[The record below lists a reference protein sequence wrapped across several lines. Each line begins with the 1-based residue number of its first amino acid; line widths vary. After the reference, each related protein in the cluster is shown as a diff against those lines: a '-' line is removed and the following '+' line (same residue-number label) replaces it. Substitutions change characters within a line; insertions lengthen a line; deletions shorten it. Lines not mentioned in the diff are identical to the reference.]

1 MQFCNVSASLLC
13 VQVTRLERSPVP
25 TLQVKMSGSM
35 KCEVDVV
42 AAHCYN
48 IQIRADGSRVKHVS
62 RRTVPLLDNADCTTT
77 KVPSLHCSTIT
88 SFCYVFHS
96 ESSTLTNEAV

>member
-1 MQFCNVSASLLC
+1 ML
-13 VQVTRLERSPVP
+13 

-48 IQIRADGSRVKHVS
+48 IDKGRWFSSEA
-62 RRTVPLLDNADCTTT
+62 RT
-77 KVPSLHCSTIT
+77 
-88 SFCYVFHS
+88 
-96 ESSTLTNEAV
+96 